1 MKKYLLLFVCL
12 LVTTW
17 ASADVTASYNN
28 NILTLTVSG
37 ASGQITSGVLDGF
50 TSTTVNGFGGW
61 QYATQVAVTAANGE
75 TVSITRDEVA
85 NIVAKCVD
93 TNNASVLQ
101 QLDLSGMSS
110 LSGSLSGSKCSTL
123 KSLILPKGTSI
134 DGTEFGGNVMI
145 TFALSSDGTY
155 YNAMMRNPNGNMST
169 PIISDGFLNLLKEKA
184 MHLTIVGTV
193 TQDDVLA
200 LKDYCKAMYLN
211 MTKATGDHINEIIYT
226 GFAAKL
232 YSIYLPS
239 GMTAIPAQCLLD
251 CKLITN
257 VKIPSGVTSIGSEA
271 FENCKNVTAINLPSG
286 LLTIEKKAFY
296 DCGIQSLRVP
306 ESVTTIGYAAF
317 QECKYLRS
325 VVLPSSLK
333 KIGVNAFYNCY
344 YLKDIYLKGDAP
356 SFIDDNGNTVTTGY
370 LMTGEQVSGTTGGF
384 PTDTTDPDPT
394 ATRDNYWKAEPQAT
408 STSTNGCTMLHVT
421 STYAYSYTVKDRYE
435 NNNKYSTTSTST
447 PIYNQFKSSTTDKY
461 TTRYPSQQQL
471 KDIISDGCQGWNAFA
486 LVDMNYNPSKDE
498 DVPNITD
505 ATWYTLCYP
514 FTMTRA
520 MIEDTFGSGTEVCEF
535 VGVTS
540 SVSGTTDTR
549 TIHFTKDLI
558 VEGLKS
564 DGVTPNTD
572 ASAEIIQ
579 AGHPYM
585 IHPSVAP
592 TTKTTTSGTTTAYSI
607 RTDYTGYPVAFTES
621 TTRPDAVKGTKESET
636 GYVKDYSFQGNY
648 SAIPM
653 PANVFYLS
661 TYNGNDVYKYR
672 TTPST
677 KNNFRA
683 FTAVINPPTGT
694 TITGAKMSLAFDEED
709 SNETT
714 GIQDIQ
720 ATAASVVTNK
730 YVDKVFN
737 MQGQVVRTG
746 STSLDGLDKG
756 IYIVNGKKYVVR

>member
-1 MKKYLLLFVCL
+1 M

-17 ASADVTASYNN
+17 ASATVTASWNN
-28 NILTLTVSG
+28 GILTLTVPN
-37 ASGQITSGVLDGF
+37 ASEKITSDVLDGF

-61 QYATQVAVTAANGE
+61 QNATKVAVTAASGE
-75 TVSITRDEVA
+75 TVSITSDEVA
-85 NIVAKCVD
+85 YIVAKCVD

-110 LSGSLSGSKCSTL
+110 LSGSLSGLTCSTL

-145 TFALSSDGTY
+145 TFALSSNGTY
-155 YNAMMRNPNGNMST
+155 YNAMLRNSGGNMSFQNFSNDF
-169 PIISDGFLNLLKEKA
+169 INLLKAKA
-184 MHLTIVGTV
+184 MHLTVVGSV
-193 TQDDVLA
+193 TQTDVFA
-200 LKDYCKAMYLN
+200 FKDNCSAMYLN
-211 MTKATGDHINEIIYT
+211 MTKATGDYINTIIYKD
-226 GFAAKL
+226 FADKL
-232 YSIYLPS
+232 LRIWLPE
-239 GMTAIPAQCLLD
+239 GMTAIPDQCLYN
-251 CKLITN
+251 CNKIPS

-271 FENCKNVTAINLPSG
+271 FRNCANVTAINLPSG
-286 LLTIEKKAFY
+286 LQTIANYAFY
-296 DCGIQSLRVP
+296 DCGIQSLRIP
-306 ESVTTIGYAAF
+306 KGVTTIGYEAF
-317 QECKYLRS
+317 RECKYLRS
-325 VVLPSSLK
+325 VVLPASLA
-333 KIGVNAFYNCY
+333 KIGVHAFSNCFL
-344 YLKDIYLKGDAP
+344 LKDIYLNGDAP
-356 SFIDDNGNTVTTGY
+356 TFIDVNGTETTTGL
-370 LMTGEQVSGTTGGF
+370 LMENEQVSGTTGGF
-384 PTDTTDPDPT
+384 PANTTDENPT
-394 ATRDNYWKAEPQAT
+394 ATRNAYWKTEPQAT
-408 STSTNGCTMLHVT
+408 NTNGCTMLHVI
-421 STYAYSYTVKDRYE
+421 STYKYNYTVQNRYE
-435 NNNKYSTTSTST
+435 NANVYSTSSTST
-447 PIYNQFKSSTTDKY
+447 PIYNQFLATDY
-461 TTRYPSQQQL
+461 TTRYPSEQQL
-471 KDIISDGCQGWNAFA
+471 KDIINDGYQGWKAFA
-486 LVDMNYNPSKDE
+486 LVDMSYDPSKDE
-498 DVPNITD
+498 KDVPNLTD

-514 FTMTRA
+514 FKMTRA

-558 VEGLKS
+558 QEGFKS

-592 TTKTTTSGTTTAYSI
+592 TTKETTSGTTTAYSI
-607 RTDYTGYPVAFTES
+607 RTDYTNYPVNFTITES
-621 TTRPDAVKGTKESET
+621 TATPTAFVGTKDGGAT
-636 GYVKDYSFQGNY
+636 YLDGYTFEGNY
-648 SAIPM
+648 VLKQM

-672 TTPST
+672 NTASTT
-677 KNNFRA
+677 NNFRA

-720 ATAASVVTNK
+720 ATAASIVTSK

>member
-1 MKKYLLLFVCL
+1 MTVVGDVRLN
-12 LVTTW
+12 
-17 ASADVTASYNN
+17 DVT
-28 NILTLTVSG
+28 
-37 ASGQITSGVLDGF
+37 GF
-50 TSTTVNGFGGW
+50 KDNCTT
-61 QYATQVAVTAANGE
+61 
-75 TVSITRDEVA
+75 
-85 NIVAKCVD
+85 
-93 TNNASVLQ
+93 
-101 QLDLSGMSS
+101 
-110 LSGSLSGSKCSTL
+110 
-123 KSLILPKGTSI
+123 
-134 DGTEFGGNVMI
+134 
-145 TFALSSDGTY
+145 
-155 YNAMMRNPNGNMST
+155 
-169 PIISDGFLNLLKEKA
+169 
-184 MHLTIVGTV
+184 
-193 TQDDVLA
+193 
-200 LKDYCKAMYLN
+200 MYLN
-211 MTKATGDHINEIIYT
+211 MTKATGDFINTIIYT
-226 GFAAKL
+226 EFADKL
-232 YSIYLPS
+232 LRIWLPE
-239 GMTAIPAQCLLD
+239 GMTAIPNQCLYN
-251 CKLITN
+251 CSKITS
-257 VKIPSGVTSIGSEA
+257 VKIPSGVTSIASEA
-271 FENCKNVTAINLPSG
+271 FRNCKNVTAINLPSG
-286 LLTIEKKAFY
+286 LLTIDKYAFY

-325 VVLPSSLK
+325 VVLPSSLR

-356 SFIDDNGNTVTTGY
+356 SFIDDNGNPVTTGY

-384 PTDTTDPDPT
+384 PTNTTDPDPT
-394 ATRDNYWKAEPQAT
+394 ATRDKYWKAEPQA
-408 STSTNGCTMLHVT
+408 TSTNGCTMLHVT
-421 STYAYSYTVKDRYE
+421 STYAYNYTVKDRYE
-435 NNNKYSTTSTST
+435 NSNKYSTSSTST
-447 PIYNQFKSSTTDKY
+447 PIYNQFKSSTIDKY
-461 TTRYPSQQQL
+461 TTRYPSEQQL
-471 KDIISDGCQGWNAFA
+471 KDIINDGYQGWKAFA
-486 LVDMNYNPSKDE
+486 LVDMSYDPSKDE
-498 DVPNITD
+498 KDVPNLTD

-520 MIEDTFGSGTEVCEF
+520 MIEDTFGSGTEVCKF

-549 TIHFTKDLI
+549 TIHFTEDLI
-558 VEGLKS
+558 KEGFKS

-572 ASAEIIQ
+572 ANDEVIKANI
-579 AGHPYM
+579 PYM

-592 TTKTTTSGTTTAYSI
+592 TTKETTSGTTTAYSI

-653 PANVFYLS
+653 PADVFYLGTQTVDGITS
-661 TYNGNDVYKYR
+661 DVYKYR

-683 FTAVINPPTGT
+683 FTAVINPASDANP
-694 TITGAKMSLAFDEED
+694 ITGAKMSLAFDEED